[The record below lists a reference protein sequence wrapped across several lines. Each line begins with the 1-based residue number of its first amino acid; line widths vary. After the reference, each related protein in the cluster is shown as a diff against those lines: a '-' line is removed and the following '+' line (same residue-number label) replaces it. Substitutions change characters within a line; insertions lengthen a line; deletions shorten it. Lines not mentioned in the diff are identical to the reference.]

1 MYMSK
6 TLIAAFFA
14 VVYLITPFYFSFK
27 NILPFLIDLTQ
38 SLKIDFNS
46 DKKSSYHLLNTQDS
60 SSDCFKCFVDIIL
73 FDFSLAPL

>member
-1 MYMSK
+1 MSK

-60 SSDCFKCFVDIIL
+60 QVIALSAS
-73 FDFSLAPL
+73 